1 MNPSSQIQKHPRYR
15 VQAEVDVVDD
25 SAAMRR
31 LPLENI
37 SLGGMFIRDP
47 APPAPG
53 SVLRLR
59 LHDALRSETLGV
71 VARVVHVIDEPQS
84 ALKQHPTG
92 MGVKYDGLSPAT
104 AEKLRAF
111 VDTLVRE
118 AKLVQ
123 RRAGGVRFVGASTVE
138 VSVGRALL
146 RALWEQSLKMGG
158 LFAEGA
164 SPPLGSRVEVL
175 LGSLRLAAEV
185 VQVLPG
191 VGAGLQLV
199 DFIGPTRQA
208 LERFVEGT
216 AEDIHVD
223 KAEVRGPPLA
233 KVMAAA
239 RQLFAG
245 LDATDGFA
253 AIGVPP
259 TADEAEVK
267 KRVASLTR
275 LFFGPHPDATPPQ
288 AARIEAALRAL
299 SRLEPALMARVAA
312 LRHHAELVPRPSAP
326 VPDATELKEQLE
338 RATAAERIG
347 DRIEAR
353 RLLTRALEMA
363 PEREDIKKRLAQVQE
378 ALDNAKAAESLGQ
391 AEVFVQGLGMKDDA
405 ARLAR
410 QALQITQARELR
422 LRALAVLAKAG
433 AVDEAIGVAEELLL
447 GDAQDALALQALMQ
461 LHEREEQ
468 WARAARAGEALLRVR
483 PNDSELAKRVRRLV
497 KAARG

>member
-1 MNPSSQIQKHPRYR
+1 MNPTSQIQKHPRYR

-25 SAAMRR
+25 RAAMRR

-53 SVLRLR
+53 ALLRLC
-59 LHDALRSETLGV
+59 LHDRAGAEALGV
-71 VARVVHVIDEPQS
+71 VARVVHVIDEPQ
-84 ALKQHPTG
+84 ATLKQHPQG
-92 MGVKYDGLSPAT
+92 MGVKFDALSPAT
-104 AEKLRAF
+104 TEKLRVF
-111 VDTLVRE
+111 VDSLVRE
-118 AKLVQ
+118 ATLVQ
-123 RRAGGVRFVGASTVE
+123 RRAGGVRFVSSSTVE
-138 VSVGRALL
+138 VSVGRAIL
-146 RALWEQSLKMGG
+146 RALWEQSLKVGG

-199 DFIGPTRQA
+199 DFLGPTRQA
-208 LERFVEGT
+208 LERYVEGT
-216 AEDIHVD
+216 AEEIRVD
-223 KAEVRGPPLA
+223 KAELRGPPLA
-233 KVMAAA
+233 RVMAAV

-245 LDATDGFA
+245 VEAADGFA

-275 LFFGPHPDATPPQ
+275 LFFGPHPEASPPQ

-312 LRHHAELVPRPSAP
+312 LRHHAELVPRSAAP
-326 VPDATELKEQLE
+326 RPDAAELKEQLE
-338 RATAAERIG
+338 RAAAAERIG

-353 RLLTRALEMA
+353 RLLTRALEIA
-363 PEREDIKKRLAQVQE
+363 PEREDIKKRLAHVQE
-378 ALDNAKAAESLGQ
+378 ALDSAKAAEALGQ

-410 QALQITQARELR
+410 QALQTTQARELR
-422 LRALAVLAKAG
+422 LRALAVLAKSG

-447 GDAQDALALQALMQ
+447 GDPHDPLALQALMQ

-468 WARAARAGEALLRVR
+468 WGRAARAGEALLRLR
-483 PNDSELAKRVRRLV
+483 PNDAELGKRVRRLV